1 MTDEIDDKTLKEFI
15 MQHDGKIKAL
25 KEVHHPFIA
34 KYTEEFFSDNRKYC
48 VVNEFISGLNLSEIF
63 SQNISLT
70 ENEIM
75 NYFTMILLALD

>member
-1 MTDEIDDKTLKEFI
+1 
-15 MQHDGKIKAL
+15 
-25 KEVHHPFIA
+25 
-34 KYTEEFFSDNRKYC
+34 
-48 VVNEFISGLNLSEIF
+48 LNLSEIF